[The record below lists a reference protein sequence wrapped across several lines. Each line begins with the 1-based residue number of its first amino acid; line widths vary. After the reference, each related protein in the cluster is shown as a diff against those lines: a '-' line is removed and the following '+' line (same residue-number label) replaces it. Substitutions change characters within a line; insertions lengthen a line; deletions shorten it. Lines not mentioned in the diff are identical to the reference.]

1 MRHIGWII
9 LSALLV
15 VGIILFAHG
24 MTNIAKNIT
33 SSKGR
38 IAMLEDQLRIA
49 NSQKAYWERA
59 YKHPNRIHIETY
71 LPDLT
76 SMQINIDFPTDRTL
90 TSFERILIRDEIME
104 IVYSESFKAGFE
116 FQKEL
121 QIEDR
126 EKQVLN
132 DEYLNKYSLA
142 ETDEEKM
149 KIQHEAL
156 KKANMWEAEKR
167 QRIVEFFKKID
178 SLPRYQSFEEYI
190 EEIKEN
196 PVE

>member
-1 MRHIGWII
+1 MKMGIFI
-9 LSALLV
+9 ALITMVALV
-15 VGIILFAHG
+15 FGFLGYSVVKNG
-24 MTNIAKNIT
+24 TNDYEKQIAP
-33 SSKGR
+33 
-38 IAMLEDQLRIA
+38 LQDQLRIA